1 MYGSMYRS
9 TSTQRRITMANV
21 QNRWHHLAGIFM
33 VIAAISMP
41 VTRAS
46 AQDNGKRQE
55 GEGKYAQ
62 LTALWWEW
70 ILEQPATGNPIFDET
85 GEDAANGQPL
95 EDVVF
100 FLAGTL
106 GGAVTREFT
115 VPADTAL
122 FFPLVNNIGFAPH
135 PAPQPKKDENQVP
148 QLRTLFAAPLID
160 SVSELHVTLDNGGG
174 PISLLNSVTRIKSPV
189 FKFTAPDDGI
199 VQGTFRGVSDGYWLF
214 LPPLPPG
221 TYVLNFGGTSTDF
234 AVDITDII
242 TVE

>member
-1 MYGSMYRS
+1 GTWQVDSESIIRVAKQRIRRFSKARGREVILRDVTAPRPLRGPSSRKKCVLHEEAGTMYGSMYRS

-21 QNRWHHLAGIFM
+21 QNRWHHLGGIFR
-33 VIAAISMP
+33 VIAAISMR
-41 VTRAS
+41 VRRAS

-115 VPADTAL
+115 VP
-122 FFPLVNNIGFAPH
+122 
-135 PAPQPKKDENQVP
+135 
-148 QLRTLFAAPLID
+148 
-160 SVSELHVTLDNGGG
+160 
-174 PISLLNSVTRIKSPV
+174 
-189 FKFTAPDDGI
+189 
-199 VQGTFRGVSDGYWLF
+199 
-214 LPPLPPG
+214 
-221 TYVLNFGGTSTDF
+221 
-234 AVDITDII
+234 
-242 TVE
+242 